1 MAVFHARVLQIYDHL
16 TGAQEY
22 EINMPSCRGIHF
34 LDQEQLIILEDGNTS
49 VYVCSIEMQKRIF
62 QERINNSKKKLD
74 EIKTVKYDDEDDF
87 SR

>member
-1 MAVFHARVLQIYDHL
+1 
-16 TGAQEY
+16 
-22 EINMPSCRGIHF
+22 MPSCRGIHF

-87 SR
+87 